1 LWRGASNGS
10 ESHTSALDEF
20 NARQL
25 FCRDV
30 IEAIERGTDKDEGV
44 PGPSPWW
51 TGSYLSLSF
60 LSSNAASSSDLGCG
74 AVELLHPVGG
84 LLYRQ
89 LKCEVLRQVVEGRA
103 GIANLLRLVRAAFIA
118 AHLDDIGSTELKL
131 PRRKNKESVEKAP
144 GGVEANESVAR
155 FVVPPFVVC
164 VNEILKK
171 KGLTHNL
178 FTRALQNLS
187 GPIKEPQLRGS
198 LVDAE
203 RDAVDPRTRRAFVE
217 PEGFPNCYVR
227 GASMP
232 YYRVGVHVDQSKDAA
247 NAAQSSAVTKGTQMQ
262 AYVGTRDLASKNALS
277 LLTTNCRT
285 DYPRRRYSVWRP
297 DNNAGH

>member
-1 LWRGASNGS
+1 M
-10 ESHTSALDEF
+10 
-20 NARQL
+20 
-25 FCRDV
+25 
-30 IEAIERGTDKDEGV
+30 IEALERGTDKDKGV

-51 TGSYLSLSF
+51 TGSFLSLSF

-74 AVELLHPVGG
+74 AVELHHPVGG
-84 LLYRQ
+84 LKYRQ

-103 GIANLLRLVRAAFIA
+103 GTANFLRLVRAAFIA
-118 AHLDDIGSTELKL
+118 AHLDDIGSSELKL
-131 PRRKNKESVEKAP
+131 PRRQKKSSTENKSEGEPAENSRSAP
-144 GGVEANESVAR
+144 
-155 FVVPPFVVC
+155 PPFVVC

-171 KGLTHNL
+171 QGLTHNL

-203 RDAVDPRTRRAFVE
+203 RDAVDPRTRKAFVE

-232 YYRVGVHVDQSKDAA
+232 YHRVGVQVDSSKDASSA
-247 NAAQSSAVTKGTQMQ
+247 GQSSAVTKGIQMQ
-262 AYVGTRDLASKNALS
+262 AYVGKLCNREETVISNRISIFNRAYN
-277 LLTTNCRT
+277 
-285 DYPRRRYSVWRP
+285 P
-297 DNNAGH
+297 